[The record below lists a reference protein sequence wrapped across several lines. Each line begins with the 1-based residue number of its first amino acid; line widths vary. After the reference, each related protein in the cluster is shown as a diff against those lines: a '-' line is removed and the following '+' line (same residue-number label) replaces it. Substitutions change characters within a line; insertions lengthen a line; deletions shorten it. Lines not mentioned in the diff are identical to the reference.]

1 MIKLPPKIRKRGRPK
16 GAELT
21 AIGLSQKKSKKES
34 KPIPFSKMS
43 PHAKDRGR
51 LYVISHTAIIIN
63 NIDMFSLV
71 MLQWFVNNQR
81 FVDEALTR
89 NRLIRAE
96 ELITDAEK
104 IPVKC
109 LDECITLSR
118 IRKYFKSNAWE
129 FILKM
134 VEKVKEKS
142 NWYCQ
147 VCCSDIDDAESIG
160 CDTCLE
166 WYHIKCSG
174 LSQRP
179 KKKNWICR
187 NCYKTYKQ

>member
-71 MLQWFVNNQR
+71 MLQWFVNNQTL
-81 FVDEALTR
+81 VDDALTR
-89 NRLIRAE
+89 NRLIQQ
-96 ELITDAEK
+96 K
-104 IPVKC
+104 NSSQ
-109 LDECITLSR
+109 TLKRSQL
-118 IRKYFKSNAWE
+118 SALTNASLYE
-129 FILKM
+129 VF
-134 VEKVKEKS
+134 
-142 NWYCQ
+142 
-147 VCCSDIDDAESIG
+147 
-160 CDTCLE
+160 
-166 WYHIKCSG
+166 
-174 LSQRP
+174 
-179 KKKNWICR
+179 
-187 NCYKTYKQ
+187 